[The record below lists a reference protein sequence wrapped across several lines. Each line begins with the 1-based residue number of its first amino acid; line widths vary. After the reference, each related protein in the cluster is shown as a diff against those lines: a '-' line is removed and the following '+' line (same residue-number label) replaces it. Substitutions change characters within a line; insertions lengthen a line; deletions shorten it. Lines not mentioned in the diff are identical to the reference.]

1 MRNTISL
8 LYLLLLLTTSGK
20 AQTIKLNNAIS
31 ANWSNNGST
40 MIYKYNPSIGIE
52 YLESRHFM
60 LSSNI
65 GISHKA
71 QEYPI
76 YNGSSLEANIRYIE
90 LNTTARFK
98 FDIKDFSFYIGA
110 GPTIEWKTKSEYKIH
125 EPIHGDISN
134 RGDFRA
140 KNNVVNILTEIG
152 AYKDFNR
159 CRIEL
164 SASYKNNIS
173 NIIPESRKGFIGHS
187 LLFNISLGYIL

>member
-8 LYLLLLLTTSGK
+8 LFLLLLLTTSGK

-40 MIYKYNPSIGIE
+40 LIYKYNPSIGIE
-52 YLESRHFM
+52 YLECRHFM

-65 GISHKA
+65 GISYKA

-76 YNGSSLEANIRYIE
+76 YDGSSLEANIRYIE

-98 FDIKDFSFYIGA
+98 FDIKDMSFYIGA
-110 GPTIEWKTKSEYKIH
+110 GPTIEWKKKSEFKMH
-125 EPIHGDISN
+125 EPINGDIYS
-134 RGDFRA
+134 RGEFRA
-140 KNNVVNILTEIG
+140 KNNVVNIMTEIG

-159 CRIEL
+159 YRIEL
-164 SASYKNNIS
+164 SASYKNNIT

-187 LLFNISLGYIL
+187 LLLSISLGYIL